1 MEKKSFL
8 HLGWSKRYIFVLYF
22 YFISIYYSQKN
33 EKKKCAHFFLSVF
46 NRLTFWNHSSAHE
59 NKFSQ
64 IFTHFYLPHRWAFF
78 RCFTLQRKVFQMKKK
93 SFRNTK
99 IWIRLRA
106 FHLQKVYLTP
116 PTTMVW
122 EMGEVNRV
130 NIVGVRNISMCYV
143 NGTWM
148 NGNSDWIL
156 FGGCFDYVI
165 SRHFS
170 ARLRLEESE
179 PIVWKNFFYAMFVV
193 VFCWCRVWKRREKK
207 KSENE

>member
-1 MEKKSFL
+1 MKINL
-8 HLGWSKRYIFVLYF
+8 V
-22 YFISIYYSQKN
+22 
-33 EKKKCAHFFLSVF
+33 
-46 NRLTFWNHSSAHE
+46 
-59 NKFSQ
+59 KFSHTF
-64 IFTHFYLPHRWAFF
+64 IFHIVELFFDASRYKKRFF
-78 RCFTLQRKVFQMKKK
+78 RWKKK

-179 PIVWKNFFYAMFVV
+179 PIVWKNFFLYNVCCCFLLVSCV
-193 VFCWCRVWKRREKK
+193 KTKREKEK
-207 KSENE
+207 WKWIINMGENWNRGKLGFRLFWHRCWALIPFFISMWILRYFSSFS